1 MKEEALKQAEELLT
15 LISDGWSPANA
26 IILRSEAMIRK
37 LVAELDKEKAKS
49 VNSANSDFN
58 NCFTKTASES
68 LSQTKPLSDEE
79 IVKVWN
85 SFERDDSNLPF
96 VNFARAIEERHG
108 IK

>member
-1 MKEEALKQAEELLT
+1 MCSSDLGMRAMKRE
-15 LISDGWSPANA
+15 
-26 IILRSEAMIRK
+26 
-37 LVAELDKEKAKS
+37 
-49 VNSANSDFN
+49 
-58 NCFTKTASES
+58 
-68 LSQTKPLSDEE
+68 PLSDEE